1 MITLLPH
8 KIQLPQWEESVL
20 QAEARYQQLIKDLAD
35 KYPTENL
42 LLVTHG
48 KNFNSYPCQENQ
60 LYNVEFLGLDI

>member
-1 MITLLPH
+1 MITILPH

-20 QAEARYQQLIKDLAD
+20 QAGARYQQLIKDLAD

-48 KNFNSYPCQENQ
+48 KKYQ
-60 LYNVEFLGLDI
+60 FLSILEKSVL